1 MFVYTWQTKAESSS
15 GLEDVDILKDRSGN
29 PIVKKQ
35 TPGLSS
41 FANKTSEV
49 PAYISSLLDFAVL
62 HIPLS
67 SQPDTQLFIMA
78 TAGMRLLS
86 SAEQGEIWKTV
97 RHHVASTYRFK
108 FRGSNAYTISGTE
121 EGLFG
126 WIAVNYLLGR
136 FRLVPGDKGHTK
148 QPTDGM
154 LDMGGASMQIAYELQ
169 STDDLPDTLVSE
181 FSLTKNWYSTS
192 QHYKLYVKS
201 YLGFGMN
208 AFRQRYEEYLFRM
221 NTTYRPAGENPLIIY
236 DPCLLDGFTVN
247 NELDP
252 PSVIGENQQMTGK
265 VSVQFTIGIIPK

>member
-1 MFVYTWQTKAESSS
+1 MNWHTLLLQLNILILVLIFLKMNGFKAAPVSQNYFVIIDAGSSGSRMFVYTWQTKAESSS
-15 GLEDVDILKDRSGN
+15 GLEDVDILKDKSGN

-41 FANKTSEV
+41 FADKTSEV
-49 PAYISSLLDFAVL
+49 PAYISSLLDSAVL

-67 SQPDTQLFIMA
+67 SQPNTQLFIMA

-86 SAEQGEIWKTV
+86 SAEQDKIWKTV
-97 RHHVASTYRFK
+97 RHYVASTYRFQ
-108 FRGSNAYTISGTE
+108 FRGSNAYTISGSE

-136 FRLVPGDKGHTK
+136 FRPLSDDKGYIK

-169 STDDLPDTLVSE
+169 STDDLPDNLVSE
-181 FSLTKNWYSTS
+181 FSLSKSWYSTS

-208 AFRQRYEEYLFRM
+208 AFRHR
-221 NTTYRPAGENPLIIY
+221 
-236 DPCLLDGFTVN
+236 
-247 NELDP
+247 
-252 PSVIGENQQMTGK
+252 
-265 VSVQFTIGIIPK
+265 